1 VRACVRACVCV
12 CAIVS
17 SELHVRSSPIFVP
30 LVTYDHRSV
39 LLWRRSDTLC
49 TSGFMDDIIFVHKQR
64 LLDVVAHLKRSA
76 RAALGLAANCALYYQ
91 SQVAAIGRSGL
102 RYGRLKYM

>member
-1 VRACVRACVCV
+1 M
-12 CAIVS
+12 
-17 SELHVRSSPIFVP
+17 FVP

-64 LLDVVAHLKRSA
+64 LLDVVARLKRNA

-91 SQVAAIGRSGL
+91 LQVAAKGRSGL
-102 RYGRLKYM
+102 RYGRLKYSNFPGGNT

>member
-1 VRACVRACVCV
+1 
-12 CAIVS
+12 
-17 SELHVRSSPIFVP
+17 
-30 LVTYDHRSV
+30 
-39 LLWRRSDTLC
+39 
-49 TSGFMDDIIFVHKQR
+49 MDDIIFVHKQR

-91 SQVAAIGRSGL
+91 LQVAATGRSGL